1 MPKGTPVF
9 CRLRKEDGIS
19 TVDND
24 AFCFKVNLEAT
35 VELSPPLDE
44 KENFNVWAD
53 SVLLLFT
60 SGTTVGALLK

>member
-1 MPKGTPVF
+1 MPKGTPVL

-19 TVDND
+19 TVDKD
-24 AFCFKVNLEAT
+24 VSCLKVNLEAT

-44 KENFNVWAD
+44 KEKFSVWAD

-60 SGTTVGALLK
+60 SDETVGTLLK